1 LAFVFS
7 CPYCSFVSKQ
17 EPRFL
22 EHLQGSHSLS
32 DLEAYVSNFCAGI
45 YPSCKCGCGE
55 NSPWKGW
62 KFGFSDFKRGHNA
75 RVSSSF
81 TDPEVIEKMKES
93 RRASREAG
101 DWKVWNSGLS
111 KQTSKVLQEAAEK
124 KSKTLREKYSSGE
137 IVPWQLGLNKENND
151 SIKRAS
157 NTKIRKF
164 SSGEL
169 KQWNSGLSKH
179 NCESIRKAAKKI
191 SEQYSLR
198 AAGRRLSPEEVDR
211 RISPFGFS
219 VIDDGYTSR
228 KSWGLNVVHLPCGTQ
243 QLRSLYSLESGLC
256 VSCHNMTST
265 GQREIEEFVRS
276 LGVDVI
282 CSSRSVIPPQEID
295 VWIPSKKFGIEF
307 NGLYWHSEKFRE
319 KGYHD
324 KKSHSIKEA
333 GGSLLHVFEDEWK
346 NKKKIVQSMI
356 LSRIGILPHR
366 VGARSCL
373 LVELEP
379 KNRKE
384 FFESSHIDGDTR
396 SLISWGLIHDGK
408 IVAAISLRKPQHKKW
423 KNYLEVARFA
433 TAPGFS
439 VPGGLGRL
447 ISQSSKYSK
456 ELSYQGLLS
465 YVDQRHGYGNSYQA
479 VGFEKIGITSPRF
492 WWTDYVSRFNRFSI
506 RANKKDGITEKEAAS
521 KRGVERLWG
530 NSNAILVMNFK

>member
-1 LAFVFS
+1 MA
-7 CPYCSFVSKQ
+7 
-17 EPRFL
+17 
-22 EHLQGSHSLS
+22 HLQETHSLS
-32 DLEAYVSNFCAGI
+32 DLEAYVSNFCSGI
-45 YPSCKCGCGE
+45 SPSCKCGCGSP
-55 NSPWKGW
+55 SPWKGW
-62 KFGFSDFKRGHNA
+62 KLGFSDFIRGHNA

-81 TDPEVIEKMKES
+81 TDPEVIERMKEA
-93 RRASREAG
+93 RKASREAG
-101 DWKVWNSGLS
+101 EWKVWNSGLS
-111 KQTSKVLQEAAEK
+111 KESSKILQDAAEK
-124 KSKTLREKYSSGE
+124 KSKTLKEKYSSGE
-137 IVPWQLGLNKENND
+137 IVPWQLGLNKESCD
-151 SIKRAS
+151 SIRRAS
-157 NTKIRKF
+157 DTKIRKF
-164 SSGEL
+164 SSGDL

-179 NCESIRKAAKKI
+179 NCDIIRRASKKI

-198 AAGRRLSPEEVDR
+198 VAGRRLSPEEVDR

-219 VIDDGYTSR
+219 VIEDGYTSR

-276 LGVDVI
+276 LGIDVV
-282 CSSRSVIPPQEID
+282 CSSRSIIPPQEID
-295 VWIPSKKFGIEF
+295 VWIPSKNFGIEF

-324 KKSHSIKEA
+324 KKTNSIREA
-333 GGSLLHVFEDEWK
+333 GGTLLHVFEDEWK
-346 NKKKIVQSMI
+346 NKQKIVESMI
-356 LSRIGILPHR
+356 CSRLGILPHR
-366 VGARSCL
+366 VGARSCA

-379 KNRKE
+379 KVRKE
-384 FFESSHIDGDTR
+384 FFNSSHIDGDTR
-396 SLISWGLIHDGK
+396 SLISWGLIHDEK

-447 ISQSSKYSK
+447 VSQSSKYAK
-456 ELSYQGLLS
+456 ENSIQGLLS

-492 WWTDYVSRFNRFSI
+492 WWTDYVQRFNRFSI
-506 RANKKDGITEKEAAS
+506 RANREEGITEKEAAS
-521 KRGVERLWG
+521 KKGVERLWG